1 MKIPHSVPKNAFEVY
16 RCSHDTTRLSSEVDR
31 TLCSEDPL
39 WDENRI
45 PSLRRLAL
53 LAIAVAWEDNPI
65 LDELPTCEDRNEL
78 IELLPVD
85 LPLELAI
92 TKIEDEHYWERCSR
106 NKWETNEL
114 ALHGNSWRQRYCE
127 GVFCEYLESLE
138 PSFFETQRDE
148 CERMI
153 SLVRSY
159 VHAIRIRSL
168 RPTRKE
174 KSLDEGDPCH
184 AEEDIVHHV
193 PMAVI
198 LPLLP
203 ELVEIRINFGVI
215 YMNDGF
221 EWRDFQFSVE
231 DCQGLGQGALSCSK
245 LNKFTV
251 SRSNLDQPRVA
262 ALLQGLVEHQNITE
276 IDFSH
281 CKLGDKGVFAVGEFL
296 STHNAKVMRLANNDI
311 GPKGVSGLV
320 HGMLKR
326 KQQPVLEH
334 LDLRLNP
341 LLDEGATHL
350 CAYLLRTDS
359 LEILNASG
367 CGIEAAG
374 GAAFAEVLTSG
385 CNLKTLSLDLSNN
398 DFGQPVGEIFEDAL
412 KNIPFIVRFDARMC
426 NFSAQ
431 SEYSIYESV
440 LWNRK
445 VIKAKARRIHENLV
459 Y

>member
-16 RCSHDTTRLSSEVDR
+16 KCSHDTTRLSTEVER

-53 LAIAVAWEDNPI
+53 LAIAVAWEYNPI
-65 LDELPTCEDRNEL
+65 LDELPTCEDMNEL
-78 IELLPVD
+78 IELLPVG
-85 LPLELAI
+85 LPFELTI
-92 TKIEDEHYWERCSR
+92 TKIGDEHYWERCSR

-127 GVFCEYLESLE
+127 GVLSEYLESLE
-138 PSFFETQRDE
+138 PSFFETQREE

-153 SLVRSY
+153 GLVRSY
-159 VHAIRIRSL
+159 VRAIRIRSL

-174 KSLDEGDPCH
+174 KSTDDGDPCH

-193 PMAVI
+193 PMTVI
-198 LPLLP
+198 LPQLP
-203 ELVEIRINFGVI
+203 ELVELRINFGVI
-215 YMNDGF
+215 YMSDGF

-231 DCQGLGQGALSCSK
+231 DCQLLGQGAESCSK
-245 LNKFTV
+245 LNKFTI

-262 ALLQGLVEHQNITE
+262 ALLQGLVGNQNITE

-281 CKLGDKGVFAVGEFL
+281 CKLGDKGSFAVGEFL
-296 STHNAKVMRLANNDI
+296 ATHNAKVMRLVNNEI

-320 HGMLKR
+320 HGILKKR
-326 KQQPVLEH
+326 LPPVLEH
-334 LDLRLNP
+334 LDMRLNP
-341 LLDEGATHL
+341 LRDEGAMHL

-359 LEILNASG
+359 LEILNVSG

-374 GAAFAEVLTSG
+374 AAAFVEVLTSE
-385 CNLKTLSLDLSNN
+385 CNLKTLSLNLSNN
-398 DFGQPVGEIFEDAL
+398 DFGQSVGEMFEDAL
-412 KNIPFIVRFDARMC
+412 KKIPFLVQFDARMC
-426 NFSAQ
+426 NFSAE
-431 SEYSIYESV
+431 SEYSLHESV
-440 LWNRK
+440 RRNREAM
-445 VIKAKARRIHENLV
+445 KAKARRV
-459 Y
+459 